1 MEQGQFWMWT
11 KRKYSLSSCNLITS
25 SSTKPSSSYDDSSW
39 EEQAFAEDASGPL
52 GGCIWPPRSY
62 TCSFCRR
69 EFRSAQALGGHMN
82 VHRRD
87 RARLKQP
94 SSPQNNELHTIPN
107 TSSSLMGFLYPY
119 NNNCS
124 PTNNPNSVLVAS
136 PSNKALVAPSSNTEE
151 TIMVPAYNSSSIIP
165 PHGHKV
171 ASNYSPLYSSSKS
184 NRSNFAEAEA
194 EKITEVLDCRCEDSG
209 KSDMASSLNLVVC
222 RGSEAKEEAI
232 SCKKR
237 RTSETSS
244 ILPLFPNSN
253 SSVEFNPSSN
263 EELDLELRLGQS
275 KHKGF

>member
-165 PHGHKV
+165 PTDIRW
-171 ASNYSPLYSSSKS
+171 LL
-184 NRSNFAEAEA
+184 
-194 EKITEVLDCRCEDSG
+194 IIL
-209 KSDMASSLNLVVC
+209 L
-222 RGSEAKEEAI
+222 
-232 SCKKR
+232 
-237 RTSETSS
+237 S
-244 ILPLFPNSN
+244 ILLLNRTAQTSLKLKLRR
-253 SSVEFNPSSN
+253 SQRYWIAGARIVEN
-263 EELDLELRLGQS
+263 LI
-275 KHKGF
+275 GF